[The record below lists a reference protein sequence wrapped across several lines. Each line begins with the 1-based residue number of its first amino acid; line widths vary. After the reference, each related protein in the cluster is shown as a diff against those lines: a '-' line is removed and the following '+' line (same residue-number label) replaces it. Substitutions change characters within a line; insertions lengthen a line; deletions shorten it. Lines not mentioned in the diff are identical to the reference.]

1 MLRSLPVARLPFARR
16 FAVQTG
22 SSMLS
27 EAKLQPARTW
37 DQAVADS
44 FKAAS
49 MQEIFAGKK
58 VVLFA
63 VPGAFTGVCSQG
75 HVPSYLQRL
84 EQLKAK
90 GVDSVACVSVNDPYT
105 MAAWAK
111 QVDPSGALSFY
122 GDADGSFTEFMGCGV
137 DLKVA
142 GLGPGKRSNRYSM
155 LVEDGKVTQMFVEE
169 GAGDL
174 KVSDGETMLKS
185 L

>member
-1 MLRSLPVARLPFARR
+1 QRHARSIRRWACWGGEGIWLQIPSRCSPWLPLQRRLCSASAGPALRLRCAPSAPLPPRLRSL
-16 FAVQTG
+16 
-22 SSMLS
+22 
-27 EAKLQPARTW
+27 
-37 DQAVADS
+37 
-44 FKAAS
+44 
-49 MQEIFAGKK
+49 
-58 VVLFA
+58 
-63 VPGAFTGVCSQG
+63 CSTPMENG
-75 HVPSYLQRL
+75 Y
-84 EQLKAK
+84 K
-90 GVDSVACVSVNDPYT
+90 
-105 MAAWAK
+105 
-111 QVDPSGALSFY
+111 VDPSGALSFY